1 MSPAG
6 FRPGVPASERPH
18 THVLDRAA
26 KGHMHT
32 YVYKLLFRMFLK
44 YGNSLKINL
53 KDRSLIRNISEKYL
67 NGSEVNTGHNNN

>member
-1 MSPAG
+1 
-6 FRPGVPASERPH
+6 
-18 THVLDRAA
+18 
-26 KGHMHT
+26 
-32 YVYKLLFRMFLK
+32 MFLK